1 MDTKPETGR
10 TAGPWRAF
18 LQEHALLR
26 KKVEGL
32 RRVADMVGDLNHAAL
47 RAAVASIHQFLAHE
61 LLVHI
66 AVEERVLYPAI
77 ARVKDL
83 GETAE
88 TMRRDHAEISE
99 LERRV
104 TGLRDRL
111 EQGTFGPEDPNELR
125 RVLYGLYELLKI
137 HMAKE
142 EEICLPML
150 EKALSEDQLRMLDE
164 GMELFEAAEQASE

>member
-1 MDTKPETGR
+1 
-10 TAGPWRAF
+10 
-18 LQEHALLR
+18 
-26 KKVEGL
+26 
-32 RRVADMVGDLNHAAL
+32 
-47 RAAVASIHQFLAHE
+47 
-61 LLVHI
+61 
-66 AVEERVLYPAI
+66 
-77 ARVKDL
+77 
-83 GETAE
+83 
-88 TMRRDHAEISE
+88 MRRDHAEISE